1 MKYKNIIFDLDG
13 TLIDSAPGIEESFY
27 KAYFKV
33 YKKNCTHSITTLIGP
48 PIDHVLIAV
57 NGESNEDTLKFFIEE
72 FKQSYDSEGYKKTVL
87 YDDVESVLELLLI
100 NKLKLFI
107 STNKRD
113 KPTKLILDFLS
124 INKYF
129 CEIYC
134 PDSFELIFKTKSDSI
149 ASLLK
154 RNLLSSNETLL
165 VGDTLH
171 DGISAFQNNI
181 DFAFADY
188 GYGSYD
194 KFKFKIKSIKE
205 LINFL

>member
-33 YKKNCTHSITTLIGP
+33 YKKHCTQSISKLIGP
-48 PIDHVLIAV
+48 PIDNVLTAV
-57 NGESNEDTLKFFIEE
+57 NGESNEDTIKFFIEE
-72 FKQSYDSEGYKKTVL
+72 FKQSYDSKGYKKTVL
-87 YDDVESVLELLLI
+87 YDDVVSVLELLLI
-100 NKLKLFI
+100 NKLNLFI
-107 STNKRD
+107 STNKRN
-113 KPTKLILDFLS
+113 KPTKLILDFFSL
-124 INKYF
+124 NKYF

-194 KFKFKIKSIKE
+194 KFKFKINSIKE